1 MTSEE
6 FKTLVCNSP
15 GQLTQIGEGL
25 NKKCYKIPSNNEW
38 LVLCATETKKNV
50 LEEELQQL
58 NLLKTC
64 KIAVPALGDCIF
76 PIQIGDIQ
84 YYAFVEQFIEGFEIE
99 RIGTAFTETNIINF
113 GQKIVDQICACDDF
127 ISAKAMYNHAMSNL
141 QILETA
147 FHDDNFQ
154 IPDMQ
159 LRFSNADGIIYVLD
173 PGAVGSSE
181 NAHDKQ
187 KRWIQLL
194 LKSLDSRDMN
204 RFWKRQHDEV
214 VDFKEVI
221 KL

>member
-15 GQLTQIGEGL
+15 GQLTLIGKGF

-50 LEEELQQL
+50 LEEEFQQL
-58 NLLKTC
+58 NHLKTC

-99 RIGTAFTETNIINF
+99 RTGTAFTESNINDF
-113 GQKIVDQICACDDF
+113 GQKIVDQICACGNF
-127 ISAKAMYNHAMSNL
+127 SNAKAMYNYAMSNL
-141 QILETA
+141 QMLETA

-159 LRFSNADGIIYVLD
+159 LRFSNTDGIIYVLD

-204 RFWKRQHDEV
+204 RFWKKQHGEAV
-214 VDFKEVI
+214 NF
-221 KL
+221 